1 MPLNSLRLRLARFL
15 VVVSFVWPFV
25 NASYFF
31 PDSLVEI
38 NFVLV
43 FVAMGLVP
51 EVFLE
56 DGISLLLIA
65 GAAAVATIWGT
76 ADAALRIIVGTVPFI
91 FIVGLYRHFLR
102 RGGELIPRRVA
113 YSALVVFVGFCLLQ
127 EVHFSG
133 RPIIPDWLTSGLAAI
148 VPRYMDAPYD
158 DLGTRGVQ
166 GWASEPSSAAMTCFS
181 FCAVA
186 MQQDPKKRWHIL
198 LIFGFLTAL
207 NKSVYAMLFLILLG
221 LACIFHSERKRDAL
235 AALVPFG
242 ALVAYFL
249 AQSARIAEVRDS
261 LTIFGAD
268 QEVNREL
275 LRLGQIVYPLSA
287 FPRMYNPVVIF
298 GINMQPLGLLPLLIG
313 FGSVI
318 GAVLYWRL
326 MFGGLPLSEAR
337 WKPLGLAA
345 LLSLSFLASPDFI
358 PMIVAFAYGM
368 APKRLAAPLAAHSRK
383 VNVPLATSEAC

>member
-1 MPLNSLRLRLARFL
+1 MPLNSVRLRLARFL
-15 VVVSFVWPFV
+15 VLASFVWPFV
-25 NASYFF
+25 NANYFF
-31 PDSLVEI
+31 PDSQVEI
-38 NFVLV
+38 NFLLV

-51 EVFLE
+51 EVFFE
-56 DGISLLLIA
+56 DWTSLVLVVVC
-65 GAAAVATIWGT
+65 AAAASVWGT
-76 ADAALRIIVGTVPFI
+76 TDAALRIIIGTVPCI

-102 RGGELIPRRVA
+102 RGEELIPKRVA
-113 YSALVVFVGFCLLQ
+113 YWALIVFVGFCLLQ
-127 EVHFSG
+127 EVHFSV
-133 RPIIPDWLTSGLAAI
+133 RPVIPDWLTSGLAVI

-186 MQQDPKKRWHIL
+186 MQQDPKKRWSIL
-198 LIFGFLTAL
+198 LIFAFLTAL

-221 LACIFHSERKRDAL
+221 LACIFHSEKKRNAL
-235 AALVPFG
+235 VALVPFG
-242 ALVAYFL
+242 GMVAYFL
-249 AQSARIAEVRDS
+249 VQSARIAEVRDS
-261 LTIFGAD
+261 LAILGAD
-268 QEVNREL
+268 QEGNREL

-287 FPRMYNPVVIF
+287 FPRMYDPVVIF

-313 FGSVI
+313 FGSVM

-326 MFGGLPLSEAR
+326 MFGGLSLSKAR

-358 PMIVAFAYGM
+358 PMIVAFVYGM
-368 APKRLAAPLAAHSRK
+368 SPKRFVTPLVAHRRR
-383 VNVPLATSEAC
+383 VNVPFTASEAC